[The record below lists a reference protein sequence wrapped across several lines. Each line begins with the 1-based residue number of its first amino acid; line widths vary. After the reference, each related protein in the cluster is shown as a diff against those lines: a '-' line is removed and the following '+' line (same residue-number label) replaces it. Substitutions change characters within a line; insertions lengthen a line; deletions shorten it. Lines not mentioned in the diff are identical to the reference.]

1 MISINFVTFSQTLS
15 DTICITKKQAQKIV
29 NTLDSLDNM
38 ANVLKVNNHM
48 CDLLVQDLQK
58 ELSAYKDLDTVKT
71 DAISDMDSLITAQD
85 YLINDQY
92 DLLESQERKIKKQKR
107 RFKIFGGAYG
117 GVFLTLLL
125 LVLL

>member
-1 MISINFVTFSQTLS
+1 VTFSQTLS

-107 RFKIFGGAYG
+107 RFKIFGGASG
-117 GVFLTLLL
+117 CVFLTLLL